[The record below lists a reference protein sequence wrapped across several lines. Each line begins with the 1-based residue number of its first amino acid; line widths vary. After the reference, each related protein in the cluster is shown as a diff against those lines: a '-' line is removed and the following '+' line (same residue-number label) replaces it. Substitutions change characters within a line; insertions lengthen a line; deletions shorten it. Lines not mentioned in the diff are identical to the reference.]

1 MVLSKRSSE
10 QKLVIGL
17 MSGTSLDGVDAVLAT
32 FDPQPVMLADTYIP
46 FDEELKALLLS
57 LNTAQADE
65 LHLSA
70 SAANQLAVQYAQA
83 VQQLLAKANVA
94 ATDIL
99 AIGNHGQTI
108 RHRPDCGYTLQIG
121 NHALLAELTGIP
133 VVGDFRSRDIA
144 AGGQGAP
151 LVPAFHLNLFACNE
165 QHVGILNIGGI
176 ANLTCLPANGGL
188 VSGFDTGPGN
198 LLMDYWCARHTGMPY
213 DKAGQWAKTGK
224 VIPALLAEWL
234 SHEFF
239 RLPPPKSTG
248 RDLFNPAWL
257 AQHALEQYPPQDV
270 QATLLA
276 LTAESI
282 ASAVRQHMS
291 VADVLYLCGGG
302 AHNAALRDLL
312 ADLLPS
318 VRIGVTDEVG
328 VPGDTLEAFAFAW
341 LAWRF
346 CLGQTGNLPQVTGA
360 RGERILGAYFPA

>member
-1 MVLSKRSSE
+1 MPSNISSE

-32 FDPQPVMLADTYIP
+32 FDPAPQTLADAYIP
-46 FDEELKALLLS
+46 FDAELKSLLLS
-57 LNTAQADE
+57 LNTAQPDE

-70 SAANQLAVQYAQA
+70 RAANELSIRYAEVVQL
-83 VQQLLAKANVA
+83 LLAKANVRA
-94 ATDIL
+94 EDIL

-108 RHRPDCGYTLQIG
+108 RHRPDYGYTLQIG

-151 LVPAFHLNLFACNE
+151 LVPAFHLNLFASDT
-165 QHVGILNIGGI
+165 QHVGVLNIGGI
-176 ANLTCLPANGGL
+176 ANLTCLPAGGGM
-188 VSGFDTGPGN
+188 VRGFDTGPGN
-198 LLMDYWCARHTGMPY
+198 LLMDYWCGKHTGFPY
-213 DKAGQWAKTGK
+213 DKAGAWAKSGTL
-224 VIPALLAEWL
+224 IPSLLADWL
-234 SHEFF
+234 AHAFF
-239 RLPPPKSTG
+239 HLPPPKSTG

-257 AQHALEQYPPQDV
+257 ESHELHQYQAQDV

-276 LTAESI
+276 LTAT
-282 ASAVRQHMS
+282 S
-291 VADVLYLCGGG
+291 VANSVKIHLPEAEILYLCGGG
-302 AHNAALRDLL
+302 AHNMALREHI
-312 ADLLPS
+312 ASLLPDTH
-318 VRIGVTDEVG
+318 IGVTDDTG

-346 CLGQTGNLPQVTGA
+346 CQRQTGNLPQVTGA